1 MILEEKGDEYFL
13 FLECLKESG
22 VTNMLGASPYLEEQ
36 FEELN
41 GSDSRKVLALWIES
55 YRQIPK
61 AWNKE
66 TMGENK

>member
-1 MILEEKGDEYFL
+1 
-13 FLECLKESG
+13 
-22 VTNMLGASPYLEEQ
+22 MLGASPYLEEQ

-41 GSDSRKVLALWIES
+41 RSDSRKVLALWIES

-66 TMGENK
+66 TMGENKWTIKNEIRENKKL

>member
-1 MILEEKGDEYFL
+1 MMLKQKLEEYFL

-41 GSDSRKVLALWIES
+41 GSDSRKVLALWIQS
-55 YRQIPK
+55 YTEKTNER
-61 AWNKE
+61 
-66 TMGENK
+66 